1 VQHYGAIDFFRRHR
15 NELRHPVVIAFEM
28 LGCAGPAWLTKEGIV
43 VPFHAD
49 RNLVALA
56 EQLAAQHPEWG
67 AYATRINGGNTE
79 MADALR
85 VGIPAITLTG
95 MTPQGDAPYWHQ
107 VGDTN
112 DKIDPEVLKRAYTF
126 TLAYIRSLD
135 ENGDKLY

>member
-95 MTPQGDAPYWHQ
+95 MTPQGDAPIGIKW
-107 VGDTN
+107 GT
-112 DKIDPEVLKRAYTF
+112 PTTRLTPRC
-126 TLAYIRSLD
+126 
-135 ENGDKLY
+135 